1 MIWERKNLKW
11 SSPHRVRFSSS
22 ALQVVR
28 RSTAIPL
35 AFALLALGLAQPQGA
50 RADIECDFNPDTR
63 VLSVSVRDSSLGA
76 ELVLRRA
83 GNRIHVSQFL
93 GPQANCHGTPT
104 ITNTDLIRLRARGPN
119 EIELNLLK
127 GPFAP
132 GATPEPGGSPEIE
145 IRASGKEATFWLEG
159 GSTDEHFRYMSSSG
173 QNGLNLN
180 TSPDDDDIDF
190 LLPPKVELYVDGRRG
205 SDTIDVVPPVDLEV
219 AAFGG
224 RGNDTLLSDVT
235 EDIGEFL
242 TGSLLEGGKG
252 RDRIVGSPLDDYI
265 LPGPGIDVVEAEGGS
280 DAIGMPPD
288 KRRDK
293 IDCGSGKDIVGS
305 ERRGVSIDPF
315 DQARSCE
322 YVQRPSRR

>member
-1 MIWERKNLKW
+1 M
-11 SSPHRVRFSSS
+11 
-22 ALQVVR
+22 R

-50 RADIECDFNPDTR
+50 PADIRCDFNPDTR
-63 VLSVSVRDSSLGA
+63 VLSVGVRDTTLGA

-83 GNRIHVSQFL
+83 GNRIHVSQFF

-104 ITNTDLIRLRARGPN
+104 ITNTDLIKLRARGPN
-119 EIELNLLK
+119 EIDLDLFK

-132 GATPEPGGSPEIE
+132 GATPEPDGSPEIE
-145 IRASGKEATFWLEG
+145 IRASGREATFWLEG
-159 GSTDEHFRYMSSSG
+159 GPTAEHFRFMSSSG

-180 TSPDDDDIDF
+180 TSPDDEDID
-190 LLPPKVELYVDGRRG
+190 LLVPPKVELYVDGRRG

-235 EDIGEFL
+235 EDFGEFL

-252 RDRIVGSPLDDYI
+252 RDRIVGSPLGDYI
-265 LPGPGIDVVEAEGGS
+265 RPGPGIDVVEAEGGS

-293 IDCGSGKDIVGS
+293 IDCGFGNDVVGS
-305 ERRGVSIDPF
+305 ERRGVPIDPF